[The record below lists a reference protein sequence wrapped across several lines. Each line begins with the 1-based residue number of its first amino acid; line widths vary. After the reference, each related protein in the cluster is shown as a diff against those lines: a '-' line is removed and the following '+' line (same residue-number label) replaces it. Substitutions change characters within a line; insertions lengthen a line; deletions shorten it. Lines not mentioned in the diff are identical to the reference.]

1 MILYNGFDTLVF
13 STTDFYL
20 HDKDEFYKQKEL
32 AGNEQLKEVPFMYS
46 VDGKYFS
53 DKYEGGEKVTKI
65 FNLKGNQGFI
75 MKSKSY
81 NPFAW
86 TFNDKDKKYQFS
98 VVWAEDGKNIKKIFQ
113 VKILAKTFF
122 CTPWKKIKEELQEIV
137 SVFGIELGRMKV
149 KRIDWATDIRF
160 AYKKLN
166 WFIRDERFSKVFF
179 TRYGSMKAPVDVIP
193 YCKNFKLE
201 KNKKKS
207 GLQCTGLML
216 GSKSVKLRIYDK
228 ILESIEKYS
237 DHPEKSEMVLEAYYK
252 KEELKLSSET
262 GTELDKDSFRKTQ
275 VDINSW
281 NDSLLRE
288 YLQDKMQVVRFEY
301 QLAASYLENKF
312 RYVSDLDLEEVK
324 SMIYDVFMNHT
335 GIIQEELDRDLKRY
349 IKAIRSEEDFV
360 NKYSKIAGTIE
371 GKIIHA
377 VRRIGGGLASLG
389 ISLSEKSERVVSF
402 GEVATKLDFFRH
414 SFFLN
419 YSDKMW
425 NNAKLIFSQEF
436 LKGKNI
442 NYEAFCEGLEEYRE
456 SVAIA
461 PTPRKEEK
469 KTVEVEKI
477 LSSFKQLEFEAWLM
491 EDEIEYLLSSKV
503 NEERLIESTN
513 QAENGET
520 VSFSIE
526 ELEKNVNEE

>member
-1 MILYNGFDTLVF
+1 MVLYNGFDTLVF

-20 HDKDEFYKQKEL
+20 HDRGFFYEQKEL
-32 AGNEQLKEVPFMYS
+32 AGLEQLKEVPFMYS

-53 DKYEGGEKVTKI
+53 ENYEAGEKVTKV

-86 TFNDKDKKYQFS
+86 TFNDPEKKYQFS

-113 VKILAKTFF
+113 VKVLAKTFF

-160 AYKKLN
+160 AYKKMN
-166 WFIRDERFSKVFF
+166 WFIREERFSKVFF
-179 TRYGSMKAPVDVIP
+179 SRYGSMKAPVDVIP
-193 YCKNFKLE
+193 YCKNFKN
-201 KNKKKS
+201 NK
-207 GLQCTGLML
+207 GPQCTGVMF
-216 GSKSVKLRIYDK
+216 GTQSVKLRIYDK
-228 ILESIEKYS
+228 ILETLEKYS
-237 DHPEKSEMVLEAYYK
+237 DHPEKSELVLDAYYK
-252 KEELKLSSET
+252 KEELVLAPEI
-262 GTELDKDSFRKTQ
+262 DKEPSRRSQ

-281 NDSLLRE
+281 NDCLLRE
-288 YLQDKMQVVRFEY
+288 YLEDKMQVVRFEY
-301 QLAASYLENKF
+301 QLSAKYLENKF
-312 RYVSDLDLEEVK
+312 RFVSDLGLEEVR
-324 SMIYDVFMNHT
+324 SMVYDVFMNHT

-349 IKAIRSEEDFV
+349 VKAIRSEEDFV

-389 ISLSEKSERVVSF
+389 VSLSEKNERVVSF
-402 GEVATKLDFFRH
+402 GEVATKLDYFRDF
-414 SFFLN
+414 FFLN
-419 YSDKMW
+419 YSEKMW

-436 LKGKNI
+436 LKGRNI

-461 PTPRKEEK
+461 PTPKKEGK
-469 KTVEVEKI
+469 QPEVKEI
-477 LSSFKQLEFEAWLM
+477 LASFEQLEFEAWLIT
-491 EDEIEYLLSSKV
+491 DE
-503 NEERLIESTN
+503 
-513 QAENGET
+513 
-520 VSFSIE
+520 
-526 ELEKNVNEE
+526 EKNVNE